1 MSNRVSGYANAILD
15 LAEAEGELERV
26 ETEFLAIGHAFEKSG
41 DLRSV
46 LTDPAL
52 SSEKKRAIIDD
63 LIGDRATNL
72 TVALVDFIVGVG
84 RASEIPAIATSFIE
98 RAVASRS
105 KALAEVR
112 SAIALDDAT
121 VERLA
126 AALSKATGQQ
136 VEVKVI
142 VDESVIGGIV
152 ARVGD
157 VVIDGSV
164 ANSIDE
170 LRHTV
175 LSR

>member
-1 MSNRVSGYANAILD
+1 MNERVSGYASAILD
-15 LAEAEGELERV
+15 LAKAEGELERV
-26 ETEFLAIGHAFEKSG
+26 ESEFLAIGQAFEKSE
-41 DLRSV
+41 DLRAA

-52 SSEKKRAIIDD
+52 PADKKRAIIDD
-63 LIGDRATNL
+63 LIGGRATNL
-72 TVALVDFIVGVG
+72 TVALVDFIVGTG
-84 RASEIPAIATSFIE
+84 RAGDIPAIASAFVE
-98 RAVASRS
+98 RAVESRS

-112 SAIALDDAT
+112 SAVPLDDPT

-126 AALSKATGQQ
+126 AALSKATGRQ

-142 VDESVIGGIV
+142 VDESVIGGLV

-157 VVIDGSV
+157 VVIDGSL
-164 ANSIDE
+164 ANSLNE